1 MAGVRDPPPKP
12 RCPQDHPAWSRQLK
26 VLSSLASELG
36 NSTRSFLHLDNNPA
50 CRRENAS
57 GHCGRRRRRS
67 SQMISCNGIS
77 RAKVRQ
83 GNNND
88 VTRRM
93 VNGMPAVASKRG
105 PTDHTG
111 KADVRGHAT
120 WFLVRPW
127 DIRRSGLLPR
137 SSVVVTWK
145 AGCGE
150 SRTSGLE
157 WGKDRE
163 VLPITTGEVV
173 IPPCYPASV
182 ASGHCGSLRIRF
194 ARSAEPS
201 RRRRQKAEGERMKC
215 ACLGEKQSGPEGEG
229 KRLRRKDE
237 SR

>member
-1 MAGVRDPPPKP
+1 VEVAITPGPKGKVAGVRDPPPKP

-36 NSTRSFLHLDNNPA
+36 NSTRLTLHRSTNPD

-57 GHCGRRRRRS
+57 GRCGRRRRRS
-67 SQMISCNGIS
+67 SQRISCNGIY

-83 GNNND
+83 GNNHD
-88 VTRRM
+88 VTECM
-93 VNGMPAVASKRG
+93 AKGVPAVASKQG
-105 PTDHTG
+105 PTDRTG
-111 KADVRGHAT
+111 KADVRSHETWPPGASLGHEM
-120 WFLVRPW
+120 
-127 DIRRSGLLPR
+127 SGLLPW

-173 IPPCYPASV
+173 IPPCYPA
-182 ASGHCGSLRIRF
+182 RYR
-194 ARSAEPS
+194 
-201 RRRRQKAEGERMKC
+201 
-215 ACLGEKQSGPEGEG
+215 
-229 KRLRRKDE
+229 
-237 SR
+237 

>member
-1 MAGVRDPPPKP
+1 MRDPPPKP

-36 NSTRSFLHLDNNPA
+36 KSTRSSLHLDTNQV

-57 GHCGRRRRRS
+57 ERCGRRRRRS
-67 SQMISCNGIS
+67 SQMISCNGRS

-83 GNNND
+83 GNNHD
-88 VTRRM
+88 VTDRM
-93 VNGMPAVASKRG
+93 VNGMPAVASKQG
-105 PTDHTG
+105 PTDLTG
-111 KADVRGHAT
+111 KADLSGAMSCGP
-120 WFLVRPW
+120 LVRPW
-127 DIRRSGLLPR
+127 DTKMSGLLPR

-173 IPPCYPASV
+173 IPPCYPARYRW
-182 ASGHCGSLRIRF
+182 A
-194 ARSAEPS
+194 AP
-201 RRRRQKAEGERMKC
+201 
-215 ACLGEKQSGPEGEG
+215 SGPGWVRVPEHPAHRGLHRLDEG
-229 KRLRRKDE
+229 
-237 SR
+237 

>member
-1 MAGVRDPPPKP
+1 MRDPPPKP

-36 NSTRSFLHLDNNPA
+36 KSTRSFLHLSTIQD

-57 GHCGRRRRRS
+57 GRCGRRRRRS
-67 SQMISCNGIS
+67 SQMISCNGIY

-88 VTRRM
+88 VTGRM
-93 VNGMPAVASKRG
+93 VNGMPAVASKQG

-111 KADVRGHAT
+111 KADLSGAMQRGP
-120 WFLVRPW
+120 LVRPW
-127 DIRRSGLLPR
+127 DTKMSGLLPR

-163 VLPITTGEVV
+163 VLPITTGEVA

-182 ASGHCGSLRIRF
+182 AFGSVAIRTRERSGCLAGS
-194 ARSAEPS
+194 AA
-201 RRRRQKAEGERMKC
+201 AG
-215 ACLGEKQSGPEGEG
+215 
-229 KRLRRKDE
+229 
-237 SR
+237 